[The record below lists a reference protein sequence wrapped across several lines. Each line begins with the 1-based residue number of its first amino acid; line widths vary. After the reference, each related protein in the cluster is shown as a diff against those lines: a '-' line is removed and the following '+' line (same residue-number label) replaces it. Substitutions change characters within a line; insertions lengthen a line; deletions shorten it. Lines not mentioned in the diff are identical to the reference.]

1 MSKFIKSIKSQNLE
15 RNIRVQKLLKLLCR
29 KIEIL
34 DNNPNAKFDYASLT
48 FKNWI
53 MSEVKFLE
61 NIIDN
66 SDKNSNSKVEL
77 DIKEYPV
84 QLRLCNIFF
93 KISKEKK
100 INNNHLK
107 TIENGKF

>member
-1 MSKFIKSIKSQNLE
+1 MSKFMKAIKSQNLE
-15 RNIRVQKLLKLLCR
+15 RNIRVEKLLKLLYK

-48 FKNWI
+48 FKSSI

-61 NIIDN
+61 NIRGN

-84 QLRLCNIFF
+84 QLRLCNIFL
-93 KISKEKK
+93 KISKAKK
-100 INNNHLK
+100 NK
-107 TIENGKF
+107 KK